1 MVVVRCRTGIL
12 CLGRCFGVV
21 VVTIHP
27 VPHPGIIFLP
37 AKILQLRQEKEKLES
52 DAAEHHKHI
61 EQLEDNVS
69 QLEDTLGKSQVNLI
83 VRPDPY
89 IFKLYSKI
97 ITERAL
103 EINDVIVCV

>member
-1 MVVVRCRTGIL
+1 M
-12 CLGRCFGVV
+12 V

-27 VPHPGIIFLP
+27 VTHPGIIFLP
-37 AKILQLRQEKEKLES
+37 AKILQLRHDKEKLES

-69 QLEDTLGKSQVNLI
+69 KLEDTLNKSQVNLI
-83 VRPDPY
+83 IRSDPY

-97 ITERAL
+97 IKDRSDEN
-103 EINDVIVCV
+103 NDVTIVV

>member
-1 MVVVRCRTGIL
+1 M
-12 CLGRCFGVV
+12 V

-27 VPHPGIIFLP
+27 VTHPGIIFLP
-37 AKILQLRQEKEKLES
+37 AKILQLRHDKEKLES

-69 QLEDTLGKSQVNLI
+69 KLEDTLNKSQVNLI
-83 VRPDPY
+83 IRSDPY

-97 ITERAL
+97 IKDRAH
-103 EINDVIVCV
+103 EINDVTICV